1 MQKLTI
7 QRILLITLFALLFAL
22 ATRVPTDTDT
32 WWHIRSGEY
41 TLKHSM
47 IYEDPFSFTKNGE
60 EWINHSWG
68 SQIILYLAWEV
79 AGNIGLSLYVSI
91 LATAGMGMLYL
102 TSEGDPYLRA
112 FTLVLG
118 ASTAAVFWSARPQ
131 MISFFLSTIIL
142 YLLFLY
148 KRKGIDRLW
157 LILPVMMVWGNMH
170 AGFSIGFI
178 FMGGM
183 IVGEIIGN
191 VFMRDADE
199 LMPPQGIRKLIIVG
213 LVSAAALVINPYTF
227 KMLLVPFQ
235 TLSIGVLRDFIQE
248 WNSPNF
254 QQRQTLPFILL
265 LFALLATVWSSKRRF
280 DWTYFL
286 LIAGTTFMALTAGR
300 NIAVF
305 AVVVTPI
312 VTYYAA
318 AIMEER
324 GWIIKPIQRVT
335 KRQARLNAAL
345 LTVILFFTLVYIL
358 SVFDSETIDKAQRN
372 NLPIQVAEFI
382 ESEQLPGPMFNSY
395 NWGGY
400 LMFALPEY
408 PVYVDG
414 RTDLYKDEFLL
425 RYLKTATGGDD
436 WRKTLDEDG
445 INMVVIEQGSGLAR
459 ALGEDQ
465 DWTLIYPNDEYED
478 ENRVIYSRNQNE
490 EE

>member
-1 MQKLTI
+1 
-7 QRILLITLFALLFAL
+7 
-22 ATRVPTDTDT
+22 
-32 WWHIRSGEY
+32 
-41 TLKHSM
+41 
-47 IYEDPFSFTKNGE
+47 
-60 EWINHSWG
+60 
-68 SQIILYLAWEV
+68 
-79 AGNIGLSLYVSI
+79 
-91 LATAGMGMLYL
+91 
-102 TSEGDPYLRA
+102 
-112 FTLVLG
+112 
-118 ASTAAVFWSARPQ
+118 
-131 MISFFLSTIIL
+131 MISFFLSTVIL

-148 KRKGIDRLW
+148 KRRGIDRLW
-157 LILPVMMVWGNMH
+157 LIPPVMLVWGNMH

-178 FMGGM
+178 FMGGTV
-183 IVGEIIGN
+183 VGEIIGN
-191 VFMRDADE
+191 VFMRGADE
-199 LMPPQGIRKLIIVG
+199 LMPPKGIRKLIIVG
-213 LVSAAALVINPYTF
+213 FASAAALVINPYTF

-254 QQRQTLPFILL
+254 QQRQTWPFILL

-312 VTYYAA
+312 VTYGAA

-324 GWIIKPIQRVT
+324 GWILKPIQRVT
-335 KRQARLNAAL
+335 KQQARLNAAL
-345 LTVILFFTLVYIL
+345 LTVILFFALVYIL
-358 SVFDSETIDKAQRN
+358 SVFDSETIDKAQRD
-372 NLPIQVAEFI
+372 NLPIQVAEYI
-382 ESEQLPGPMFNSY
+382 ESEQPEGPMFNSY

-436 WRKTLDEDG
+436 WRETLDEDG
-445 INMVVIEQGSGLAR
+445 INLVVIEQGSGLAR
-459 ALGEDQ
+459 ALSEDQ
-465 DWTLIYPNDEYED
+465 DWTLIYPNDKYED
-478 ENRVIYSRNQNE
+478 ENRVIYSRNQSE
-490 EE
+490 ES